1 MKKTRGLRA
10 IPAFAAGL
18 LAMALLVSIAVGV
31 AAAGGGIAYNQVGI
45 RVMREQQVKA
55 GEAYAA
61 PNGQQVPSTITYT
74 DAAGGKTNYISVRQL
89 SELIDADISWDA
101 KTNRVDI
108 GVFPI
113 SSEVI
118 VTAGVESADKKPDH
132 TPPNAPEY
140 GLTIGNL
147 EEIDPETVK
156 DVVTADP
163 HVAPGGAIYAY
174 HTHVQYNAGSFPS
187 INASP
192 RFGDGEYLVY
202 TVTNNGQIPKEV
214 KVSRK
219 ISVTLGRWERFPTL
233 YVQPGETLVRVF
245 RVLKDEES
253 HPMQRNFN
261 FGVGGSSDYK
271 DNADVTVSLV
281 QYRRQSA

>member
-1 MKKTRGLRA
+1 MKKRITSFTTGFLTA
-10 IPAFAAGL
+10 VLL
-18 LAMALLVSIAVGV
+18 LALCTTAL
-31 AAAGGGIAYNQVGI
+31 AASGKVDFNQVGI

-55 GEAYAA
+55 GETYTA

-101 KTNRVDI
+101 KTNSVDI
-108 GVFPI
+108 GVFQAP
-113 SSEVI
+113 SEVI
-118 VTAGVESADKKPDH
+118 VTAGVESADKKPDPV
-132 TPPNAPEY
+132 PPNAPEY

-147 EEIDPETVK
+147 EEIDPKTVG
-156 DVVTADP
+156 DLVTADP
-163 HVAPGGAIYAY
+163 HVCDGGGIYAY
-174 HTHVQYNAGSFPS
+174 HTNVRYSDGRFPS

-214 KVSRK
+214 SVSRK
-219 ISVTLGRWERFPTL
+219 ISVTLGRRESFPTL

-245 RVLKDEES
+245 RVLKDEDS

-261 FGVGGSSDYK
+261 FGVGGSSDHG
-271 DNADVTVSLV
+271 DNVDVTVSLV
-281 QYRRQSA
+281 QYKVWE

>member
-1 MKKTRGLRA
+1 MKKAKGFKR
-10 IPAFAAGL
+10 IPIFMAGMLTMAA
-18 LAMALLVSIAVGV
+18 LAALVEPVSAVGEK
-31 AAAGGGIAYNQVGI
+31 IAYNQVGI
-45 RVMREQQVKA
+45 RVMREQQVQA
-55 GEAYAA
+55 GETYTA

-74 DAAGGKTNYISVRQL
+74 DAAGGKTNYVSARQL

-101 KTNRVDI
+101 KTNSIDI
-108 GVFPI
+108 GVFPTP
-113 SSEVI
+113 SEVI
-118 VTAGVESADKKPDH
+118 ATSGVESTDKKPAPA
-132 TPPNAPEY
+132 PPNAPEY

-147 EEIDPETVK
+147 EEIGPKTVG
-156 DVVTADP
+156 DLVTADP
-163 HVAPGGAIYAY
+163 HVGDGGGIYAY
-174 HTHVQYNAGSFPS
+174 HTNVRYSDGRFPR

-214 KVSRK
+214 SVSRK

-245 RVLKDEES
+245 RVLKDEDS

-261 FGVGGSSDYK
+261 FGVGGSSDHG
-271 DNADVTVSLV
+271 DNVDVTVSLV
-281 QYRRQSA
+281 QYRVWE